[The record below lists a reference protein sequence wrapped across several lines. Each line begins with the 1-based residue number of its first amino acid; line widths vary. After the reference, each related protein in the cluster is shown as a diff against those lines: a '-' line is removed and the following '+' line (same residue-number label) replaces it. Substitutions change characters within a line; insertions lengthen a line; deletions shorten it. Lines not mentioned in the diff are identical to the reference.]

1 MRLPR
6 HVADKR
12 VLCGT
17 ALVEFSS
24 EEDVEKVLKENLVYA
39 GAKLELKPK

>member
-12 VLCGT
+12 VFCGT

-24 EEDVEKVLKENLVYA
+24 EEDAEKALKESLLYA

>member
-12 VLCGT
+12 MFCGT
-17 ALVEFSS
+17 ALVEFSN
-24 EEDVEKVLKENLVYA
+24 EEDAANIVKQSLVYE
-39 GAKLELKPK
+39 GVELELQPK